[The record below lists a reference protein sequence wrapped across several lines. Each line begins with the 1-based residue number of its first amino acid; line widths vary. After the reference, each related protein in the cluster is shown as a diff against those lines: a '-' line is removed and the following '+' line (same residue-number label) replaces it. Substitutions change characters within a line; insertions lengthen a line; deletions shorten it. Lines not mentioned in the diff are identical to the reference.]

1 MIRNIKNIINK
12 KYFYRVMVTITIAI
26 IIFLIGMF
34 VLKYNIEGETNIPF
48 TISKIA
54 IISSGEGIDK
64 QASDTKWA
72 FDIYQSND
80 IFLYL
85 DKNQNYGKTEII
97 RNVKIDNIQINAIK
111 KDNIKIYRPE
121 EQEENVIFKNK
132 EENIVQNLEYI
143 GDMQS
148 NLKQMKISNQGGIIA
163 FRCSNDNLKQFTS
176 NDEEINHQ
184 ELLKKAEIIKED
196 LNANITFDLIL
207 QLEAGKVYKTTIN
220 LDLPV
225 EDVIEKGTT
234 STEITDLNVKWERL
248 QTFQTHLITNK
259 KYNKILDKFKN
270 SLYNTFKA

>member
-1 MIRNIKNIINK
+1 MIRNIKNLINK

-34 VLKYNIEGETNIPF
+34 ILKYNIEGETNIPF

-248 QTFQTHLITNK
+248 
-259 KYNKILDKFKN
+259 
-270 SLYNTFKA
+270 

>member
-1 MIRNIKNIINK
+1 MIRNIKNLINK
-12 KYFYRVMVTITIAI
+12 KYFYKVMVTITIAI

-34 VLKYNIEGETNIPF
+34 ILKYNIEGETNIPF

-248 QTFQTHLITNK
+248 
-259 KYNKILDKFKN
+259 
-270 SLYNTFKA
+270 

>member
-1 MIRNIKNIINK
+1 MIRNIKNLINK

-248 QTFQTHLITNK
+248 
-259 KYNKILDKFKN
+259 
-270 SLYNTFKA
+270 

>member
-12 KYFYRVMVTITIAI
+12 KYFRRVMVTTIIAI
-26 IIFLIGMF
+26 ILFLIGMF
-34 VLKYNIEGETNIPF
+34 ILKYNIEGETNLPF

-54 IISSGEGIDK
+54 IISSGEGTDK
-64 QASDTKWA
+64 ETTDTKWA

-80 IFLYL
+80 IFIYI
-85 DKNQNYGKTEII
+85 DKNQSYSKTEII
-97 RNVKIDNIQINAIK
+97 KNVKIDNIQINAIK

-184 ELLKKAEIIKED
+184 ELLKKAEINKEE
-196 LNANITFDLIL
+196 LNVNIMFDLAL
-207 QLEAGKVYKTTIN
+207 QLEAGKTYKTTIS

-225 EDVIEKGTT
+225 DDVIEKGTT
-234 STEITDLNVKWERL
+234 SKEITHLNVKWERM
-248 QTFQTHLITNK
+248 
-259 KYNKILDKFKN
+259 
-270 SLYNTFKA
+270 

>member
-1 MIRNIKNIINK
+1 MIRNIKNLINK

-64 QASDTKWA
+64 QTSDTKWA

-80 IFLYL
+80 IFLCL

-97 RNVKIDNIQINAIK
+97 KSVKIDNIQINAIK

-196 LNANITFDLIL
+196 LNANITFELIL

-234 STEITDLNVKWERL
+234 SKEIIDLNVKWERL
-248 QTFQTHLITNK
+248 
-259 KYNKILDKFKN
+259 
-270 SLYNTFKA
+270 

>member
-248 QTFQTHLITNK
+248 
-259 KYNKILDKFKN
+259 
-270 SLYNTFKA
+270 

>member
-1 MIRNIKNIINK
+1 MRNIKNLINK
-12 KYFYRVMVTITIAI
+12 KYFYRVMVTITIAM

-64 QASDTKWA
+64 QTSDTKWA

-248 QTFQTHLITNK
+248 
-259 KYNKILDKFKN
+259 
-270 SLYNTFKA
+270 

>member
-1 MIRNIKNIINK
+1 MIRNIKNLINK
-12 KYFYRVMVTITIAI
+12 KYFYRVMVTITIAM

-248 QTFQTHLITNK
+248 
-259 KYNKILDKFKN
+259 
-270 SLYNTFKA
+270 

>member
-1 MIRNIKNIINK
+1 MIRNIKNLINK

-64 QASDTKWA
+64 QTSDTKWA

-97 RNVKIDNIQINAIK
+97 KSVKIDNIQINAIK

-121 EQEENVIFKNK
+121 E
-132 EENIVQNLEYI
+132 QNLEYI

-248 QTFQTHLITNK
+248 
-259 KYNKILDKFKN
+259 
-270 SLYNTFKA
+270 